1 MNILLVA
8 ATQAEI
14 EPFLLHHGFN
24 QLPVLEKSIG
34 VHQLSV
40 LISGVGMVAT
50 AFALGNL
57 FNSKSFDLAVN
68 AGIAGSFDPAIPPGN
83 LCRVTEDILAEFGAE
98 DGNTFL
104 KAENI
109 GLGKSQFFASPIAE
123 FRIYDQ
129 LQEVKSVTV
138 NKVHGNEESITEFVN
153 QFDPQIETMEGASFF
168 YACEQAGI
176 PGIQIR
182 SISNMVERRN
192 KDNWQIGLAIKNL
205 NDTLIQLFNS

>member
-1 MNILLVA
+1 
-8 ATQAEI
+8 
-14 EPFLLHHGFN
+14 
-24 QLPVLEKSIG
+24 
-34 VHQLSV
+34 
-40 LISGVGMVAT
+40 MVAT

-57 FNSKSFDLAVN
+57 FHSKSFDLAVN
-68 AGIAGSFDPAIPPGN
+68 AGIAGSFDPLILPGN
-83 LCRVTEDILAEFGAE
+83 LCRVSEDILAEFGAE

-104 KAENI
+104 KAETI
-109 GLGKSQFFASPIAE
+109 GLGKSQFIASPITG
-123 FRIYDQ
+123 FNIYEQ

-153 QFDPQIETMEGASFF
+153 RFNPQIETMEGASFF

>member
-109 GLGKSQFFASPIAE
+109 GLGKSQFFASPIAG

-192 KDNWQIGLAIKNL
+192 KENWQIGLAIKNL

>member
-14 EPFLLHHGFN
+14 EPFLLQHGFH
-24 QLPVLEKSIG
+24 QFPVLEKNIG

-50 AFALGNL
+50 AFALGSL
-57 FNSKSFDLAVN
+57 FNSKSFDLAIN
-68 AGIAGSFDPAIPPGN
+68 AGIAGSFDPSILHGEV
-83 LCRVTEDILAEFGAE
+83 CRVSEDILAEFGAE
-98 DGNTFL
+98 DGNAFL
-104 KAENI
+104 KAETI
-109 GLGKSQFFASPIAE
+109 GLGKSLFSASPIAG
-123 FRIYDQ
+123 FRVYDQ

-153 QFDPQIETMEGASFF
+153 HFNPQIETMEGASFF
-168 YACEQAGI
+168 YACEQAGT

-182 SISNMVERRN
+182 SISNIVERRN
-192 KDNWQIGLAIKNL
+192 KENWQIGLAIKNL
-205 NDTLIQLFNS
+205 NDTLIQMFNS